1 MILCP
6 ECNNVITDTACKSGK
21 QRFESKSEVLD
32 LMPQLTDNR
41 LIEEVECPDRV
52 AETGK
57 RVINADRYMDA

>member
-6 ECNNVITDTACKSGK
+6 ECNNVITDTACKGGK

>member
-41 LIEEVECPDRV
+41 LIEEVE
-52 AETGK
+52 
-57 RVINADRYMDA
+57 